1 MSKLTREDLIDGIY
15 TSYRK
20 KSDVRDESRRIIQD
34 AIITTAEKIDD
45 YFELEC
51 DPIEPGCFLWD
62 VVENAINTTENV
74 AFREGFQLAV
84 DLLTGD
90 YTSKGDAGL

>member
-1 MSKLTREDLIDGIY
+1 MSKLTREDLIDGIF

-51 DPIEPGCFLWD
+51 DPIESGCFLWD

-74 AFREGFQLAV
+74 AFREGFQLAI

-90 YTSKGDAGL
+90 YTSKGGCR

>member
-1 MSKLTREDLIDGIY
+1 MAFTLRI
-15 TSYRK
+15 RK
-20 KSDVRDESRRIIQD
+20 KSDVRDESERIIQD
-34 AIITTAEKIDD
+34 AIIFDSEKRLTIT
-45 YFELEC
+45 LSWEC

-84 DLLTGD
+84 D
-90 YTSKGDAGL
+90 AFNR

>member
-1 MSKLTREDLIDGIY
+1 MSKLTREDLIDGIF

-74 AFREGFQLAV
+74 AFQAAV
-84 DLLTGD
+84 NLLTGKLSEMED
-90 YTSKGDAGL
+90 YINAD